1 MRGRARWASVASCP
15 PLACPTSTPSSF
27 PRKSS
32 TTVMDQDNHLAPP
45 RAELPPE
52 LLLEIF
58 ELATY
63 IPGAYTHSDQQAFVA
78 FTQDHHGI
86 SIRRRHREATDTMLS
101 ASCVCKSWYP
111 LALEFLF
118 KYILIKSGAHAIQI
132 AGALIYHASRAASGV
147 LSMAPGR
154 KAVRLELG
162 MEGHHVWTKHHYNAL
177 EHIMIACPCLSVLS
191 TAFTVKGS
199 LTPRF
204 FRTMQFVRNL
214 RRLEL
219 AGNIVSLREAIHWL
233 PRDVARSLE
242 VLWLLTAGGST
253 LQLLHPVVSPHL
265 RHLVMSGSCDA
276 PPSLWTMPVLR
287 TLCIDRHSPH
297 LGGPSSLEAF
307 NKYLTGPGAQLQYL
321 SAKSYTHLGVRLCP
335 NLSECT
341 LTFVELK
348 AQFPHVF
355 PTSPSLRR
363 INIIIT
369 LYNGAPG
376 GGALHLGVTPLTTWL
391 LEGWDAGRLPSL
403 KAFRFLVPLQQD
415 ALVRPERDLLA
426 IRTLMKECKTR
437 GVALMASVGA
447 DEHTADIWQ
456 PLTIEHFPLGTST

>member
-1 MRGRARWASVASCP
+1 
-15 PLACPTSTPSSF
+15 
-27 PRKSS
+27 
-32 TTVMDQDNHLAPP
+32 MDQDNHLAPP
-45 RAELPPE
+45 RAELPAE

-118 KYILIKSGAHAIQI
+118 KYILIKSGAHAVEI
-132 AGALIYHASRAASGV
+132 ASALIYHASRAASGV

-162 MEGHHVWTKHHYNAL
+162 MEGNHVWTKHHYNAL
-177 EHIMIACPCLSVLS
+177 EHIMIACPCLSVIS
-191 TAFTVKGS
+191 TAFTVKGF
-199 LTPRF
+199 LTHRF
-204 FRTMQFVRNL
+204 FRTMQFARNL

-219 AGNIVSLREAIHWL
+219 AGNIVPLREAIHWL
-233 PRDVARSLE
+233 PRDVSRSLE
-242 VLWLLTAGGST
+242 ALWLQLTPAGT
-253 LQLLHPVVSPHL
+253 RLELLHPVVSPRL
-265 RHLVMSGSCDA
+265 RHLVMSGSCTA
-276 PPSLWTMPVLR
+276 PSSLWTMPVLR
-287 TLCIDRHSPH
+287 TLCIDPDSP
-297 LGGPSSLEAF
+297 LFDQRSGSEAF
-307 NKYLTGPGAQLQYL
+307 NKYLTGPGAQLQYF

-348 AQFPHVF
+348 AQFPHSF
-355 PTSPSLRR
+355 PTSPSLRC
-363 INIIIT
+363 INIIIK
-369 LYNGAPG
+369 LCNGAPA

-391 LEGWDAGRLPSL
+391 LEGWDTGRLPSL
-403 KAFRFLVPLQQD
+403 KAVRFLVPLQQH

-426 IRTLMKECKTR
+426 IRTLMKECKAR
-437 GVALMASVGA
+437 GVNLMASVGA
-447 DEHTADIWQ
+447 DEHTADIWR
-456 PLTIEHFPLGTST
+456 PLAIEHMPLGTST